1 MSNFLEAEI
10 SWKNFLDKKV
20 LEYSFK
26 RNYDYGPYEESAVS
40 KLSPFITHRILFE
53 FKLIKELQNNYEIN
67 KVNKFIE
74 EIYWRIYWKG
84 WLEHNP
90 SLWEHFL
97 SIETKD
103 YDKELYSLA
112 LEGKTNLSFFNSWI
126 FELRE
131 FNYLHTHTRMWF
143 ASTWIFNLGLPWE
156 LGAKLFFEHLYDG
169 DAASNLLSWRWVAG
183 LQTKGKQYFFTPE
196 NLIKFSNERFYVKSI
211 YNKKINILD
220 KYEAPPSEEIFSADM
235 SQKSDELIIFEN
247 DLNIETLRNVFKN
260 YRNVFLVLLENQ
272 VRDIKLSENVMNF
285 KREIVLEFA
294 KKVSNIKLINSK
306 EFLFYSKNKNQFDL
320 LYPCVG
326 ENLNFIKKYKLKN
339 NITIHNLVRS
349 PDLYAW
355 KFAKKGFF
363 KFKENIP
370 SINKYIEKMVW

>member
-97 SIETKD
+97 SIETKN

-131 FNYLHTHTRMWF
+131 FNYLHNHTRMWF

-211 YNKKINILD
+211 HNKKINILD

-306 EFLFYSKNKNQFDL
+306 EFLIYSKNKNQFDL